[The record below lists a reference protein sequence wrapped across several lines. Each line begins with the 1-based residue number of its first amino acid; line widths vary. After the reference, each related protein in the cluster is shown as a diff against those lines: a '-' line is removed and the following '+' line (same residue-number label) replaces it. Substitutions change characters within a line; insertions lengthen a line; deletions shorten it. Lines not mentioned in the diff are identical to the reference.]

1 MSIDSHCRPSNYYIL
16 WVSEMSIVI
25 RNFMVFI
32 SDFMSM
38 GINLTTRMC
47 IMLEHIKV
55 LNLGLIM
62 MINTLILFMI
72 QIYTMMRHI

>member
-1 MSIDSHCRPSNYYIL
+1 MSIDSHCRPRNYYIL

-25 RNFMVFI
+25 GHFKVFI

-47 IMLEHIKV
+47 IMLEHIPSFK
-55 LNLGLIM
+55 LGTNYDS
-62 MINTLILFMI
+62 NTLILFMI
-72 QIYTMMRHI
+72 QIHTMMHHI